1 MKHKIEKAFTVIEL
15 LTVIGIIALLMGIV
29 LPSLSAAREQTR
41 SVLCRANLKQLGLA
55 LRMYGDD
62 CNGNMP
68 SAEPYPGS
76 YGKSAQHWFNNAALL
91 NPLGLEVRIDENG
104 EPVGPGKQRSV
115 LTCPTHK
122 KPDWSRDSLPEDP
135 ARERAFALSYMAN
148 GTLGV
153 SGKCN
158 QPTEYRQEREF
169 KNPARAMMFCEGNG
183 TESVPGT
190 VLFDG
195 CPKPNLLFRHR
206 GRAHALFLDQHV
218 ELRTEE
224 EVPFCSRFDE
234 KRFGEF
240 WYAKKP

>member
-1 MKHKIEKAFTVIEL
+1 MKHKLKKAFTLIEL
-15 LTVIGIIALLMGIV
+15 LTVIGIIALLMGLL
-29 LPSLSAAREQTR
+29 LPSLSAAREQART
-41 SVLCRANLKQLGLA
+41 VLCRANLKQLGLA
-55 LRMYGDD
+55 LRMYLNDF
-62 CNGNMP
+62 NGNMP

-76 YGKSAQHWFNNAALL
+76 YGKSSQHWFNNAALM
-91 NPLGLEVRIDENG
+91 NQLGLEVRTDEHG
-104 EPVGPGKQRSV
+104 ELAGPGKLRSV

-122 KPDWSRDSLPEDP
+122 KPDWSRESLPDDP

-158 QPTEYRQEREF
+158 LPTEYRHEREF
-169 KNPARAMMFCEGNG
+169 KNPAGAMMFCDGNG
-183 TESVPGT
+183 TTSVPGI

-206 GRAHALFLDQHV
+206 GRANTLFLDQHI
-218 ELRTEE
+218 EWTAEE
-224 EVPFCSRFDE
+224 DVPFCSRFDE